1 VSKGRRIAHNLKL
14 PPRPL
19 PQPIPAPKRW
29 GSLFCTV
36 CAYARQPAGKPC
48 KLCGRTDAP
57 ERKP

>member
-1 VSKGRRIAHNLKL
+1 MTA
-14 PPRPL
+14 PRHPL
-19 PQPIPAPKRW
+19 PVIPRLMRPAG